1 MLIVYR
7 LLASLCASAWFR
19 RKYTV
24 VIFMLLNISK
34 PVISLSVR
42 VFLRNIVRVYWGIQ
56 ILKGNLC
63 SLSNSNF
70 IHHRTFTADY
80 SPSLWVH
87 RFCKTKVANMRRS
100 KKGLSYLALWCFG
113 IQSNPNPIAIRSWCL
128 LACYRFIDVPHN
140 LTVCRCSRWWPSK
153 KWPRHQPKLQ
163 EHVSL
168 ASLRTGAWPTTVV
181 LNTIGQNI
189 EQTKY
194 MTFWYFLMWFFG
206 DSPIS

>member
-34 PVISLSVR
+34 PVLSLSVR

-113 IQSNPNPIAIRSWCL
+113 IQSNPNPYAFNKNQLSQACSYNERQVQDAHLCPWAPLRS
-128 LACYRFIDVPHN
+128 FEP
-140 LTVCRCSRWWPSK
+140 RW
-153 KWPRHQPKLQ
+153 
-163 EHVSL
+163 
-168 ASLRTGAWPTTVV
+168 
-181 LNTIGQNI
+181 
-189 EQTKY
+189 
-194 MTFWYFLMWFFG
+194 
-206 DSPIS
+206 